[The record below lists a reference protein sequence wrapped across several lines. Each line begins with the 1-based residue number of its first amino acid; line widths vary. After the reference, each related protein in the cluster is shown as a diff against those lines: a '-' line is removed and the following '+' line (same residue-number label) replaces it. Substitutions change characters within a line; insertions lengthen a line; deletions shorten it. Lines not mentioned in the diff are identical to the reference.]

1 MTMGRAPTVTLDG
14 PVVVIGGGLVGLS
27 CAWFLRRAGAEVVV
41 LEAGVRTGQGA
52 SRGNA
57 GAICPS
63 MAEPIAAPGMVWT
76 ALDDMRKPDAA
87 LHVHPAMMPRMAG
100 FLLRFTRAGT
110 RASYARGVEAL
121 AQLGRGVVGAYD
133 ELAAAG
139 IGTSARHDGYLTL
152 HADETGAADEH
163 AQIDHMASI
172 GVCQPPGP
180 ILDGA
185 AIRRIEPLISDRI
198 VAGFQIPGERW
209 IDAGVFVDELTDALV
224 ATGVE
229 VRTDARA
236 RAIVDLSDGVEVDTS
251 SGTVGGAVAV
261 VAAGAWS
268 RELVAPL
275 GTRLSL
281 YPGKGYSF
289 SVHPEPMPD
298 HVLHMPDAHVMC
310 TPYPSGLRLAGT
322 MEFDG
327 TMNRFNAAR
336 IEAIVRAARPFLDG
350 VNWAARTDEWVGP
363 RPITPDGL
371 PVLGALP
378 RHPRVVL
385 ATGHQML
392 GVTLAPVTGLVL
404 SRLLVDGDAGIDLA
418 PFSPSRF

>member
-1 MTMGRAPTVTLDG
+1 MTGNGAAPVTLDG

-27 CAWFLRRAGAEVVV
+27 CAWFLHRAGAEVVV
-41 LEAGVRTGQGA
+41 LEAGGRTGQGA

-63 MAEPIAAPGMVWT
+63 MAEPIAAPGMVRT

-110 RASYARGVEAL
+110 HAAYARGVEAL

-152 HADETGAADEH
+152 HADEAGAADEH
-163 AQIDHMASI
+163 AQIAHMASI
-172 GVCQPPGP
+172 GLCHSPGA
-180 ILDGA
+180 ILGGA
-185 AIRRIEPLISDRI
+185 ELRRIEPLISDRI

-209 IDAGVFVDELTDALV
+209 IDASLFVDELTAALV
-224 ATGVE
+224 ADGVE
-229 VRTDARA
+229 IRTDAGA
-236 RAIVDLSDGVEVDTS
+236 RAMVDLGDGIEVDTP
-251 SGTVGGAVAV
+251 SGTVGGAVAI

-268 RELVAPL
+268 RALVAPL
-275 GTRLSL
+275 GTKLSL
-281 YPGKGYSF
+281 YAGKGYSF
-289 SVHPEPMPD
+289 SVHPERLPD

-310 TPYPSGLRLAGT
+310 TPYPHGLRLAGT

-327 TMNRFNAAR
+327 TMDRFNPAR
-336 IEAIVRAARPFLDG
+336 IDAIVRAARPFLDG
-350 VNWAARTDEWVGP
+350 VDWAARTQEWVGP

-371 PVLGALP
+371 PVLGPLP
-378 RHPRVVL
+378 KHPRVVL

-392 GVTLAPVTGLVL
+392 GVTLGPVTGLVL

-418 PFSPSRF
+418 PFAPTRF